1 MRKATPDANHVA
13 RLQGLL
19 VDAGDAAARMY
30 LNLALAKEQ
39 EDLGDD
45 ARAFA
50 HLTAG
55 SWPAAK
61 AADTE
66 PSAMSPCSPRSSKPR
81 PPGQ

>member
-13 RLQGLL
+13 LLQGLL

-55 SWPAAK
+55 K
-61 AADTE
+61 AAGGE
-66 PSAMSPCSPRSSKPR
+66 GRGYRA
-81 PPGQ
+81 